1 MGIEKEDNL
10 KIKNMKGY
18 DDRVGER
25 DQYGMRSDPTHG
37 RKTYPWTLATKFC
50 DIPPDVYKEILEEA
64 KSATYEP
71 YFAFNFA
78 YVKHP
83 WAHEIVEK
91 YDEIYGCLFLK
102 VDGGADVL
110 PHCDPVRASSII
122 APMCYEDEVYTP
134 LEIYSDET
142 IYSIGYPER
151 GAAWAWNCRVP
162 HAVFN
167 KRHDDRVNLQFNIN
181 VSYKE
186 FYEKYLNPNPGVRF
200 ETPKN

>member
-1 MGIEKEDNL
+1 MVDEKTDDR
-10 KIKNMKGY
+10 KIKDMKGY
-18 DDRVGER
+18 DSRVGER
-25 DQYGMRSDPTHG
+25 DQYAMRSSPHHG
-37 RKTYPWTLATKFC
+37 RKNYPWTLATKFC
-50 DIPPDVYKEILEEA
+50 DIPPDVYREILQEA

-78 YVKHP
+78 YVTHP
-83 WAHEIVEK
+83 WALEIVEK

-102 VDGGADVL
+102 IDGGADVL

-142 IYSIGYPER
+142 IYSIGKTEA
-151 GAAWAWNCRVP
+151 GSAWAWNCRQP

-167 KRHDDRVNLQFNIN
+167 QRHDDRVNLQFNIS
-181 VSYKE
+181 VSYRE
-186 FYEKYLNPNPGVRF
+186 FYEKHLNPEPRIKF
-200 ETPKN
+200 ETPK